1 MVLKMDGFQ
10 KVSHIGNLE
19 LIKILRKANNDFE
32 NKSKIE
38 SEEYRKDNTFVFV
51 TPRKFQKEQWI
62 EEKRKENAW
71 KDIKIIDNNDLEQ
84 WIETAPEVQ
93 IWLADKMSLKIEGFQ
108 SLEEAWE
115 IWIRD
120 TKPKFTE
127 EMFKVYLYR
136 FEDTFKNWLENKN
149 KKVLSIA
156 SRI

>member
-1 MVLKMDGFQ
+1 MKNIEKTIHLYLSPQ
-10 KVSHIGNLE
+10 
-19 LIKILRKANNDFE
+19 E
-32 NKSKIE
+32 N
-38 SEEYRKDNTFVFV
+38 FL
-51 TPRKFQKEQWI
+51 KEQWI

-136 FEDTFKNWLENKN
+136 FEDTFK
-149 KKVLSIA
+149 IG
-156 SRI
+156 